1 MAATTYKLIEWLKK
15 RISEQVEITDL
26 GEIHWLLRIEIRRD
40 RAKGMISLSQHS
52 YIDTSLWKFGF
63 EDTKPLSIHMD
74 PSTQLISDQLPKSTT
89 EIAHMVK
96 IPY

>member
-26 GEIHWLLRIEIRRD
+26 GEIHWLLRIEIRRN

-52 YIDTSLWKFGF
+52 YIDTSL
-63 EDTKPLSIHMD
+63 
-74 PSTQLISDQLPKSTT
+74 
-89 EIAHMVK
+89 
-96 IPY
+96 